1 MAWSGKWRAAW
12 ASAWLVGLLALLGVV
27 GGVAWAQSGGD
38 GERERERVAR
48 DPGPI
53 LTLDRHNRNH
63 WTLRYR
69 INLSGIQV
77 SSPTDPRQ
85 RGTTRV
91 QVDKAALVFPVLVD
105 GTGMSETWA
114 DEVTGFVRWGRNT
127 VDRPARRVKGY
138 QGPTELLVYE
148 AANINTTHLEF
159 EVEIPVTSYETRID
173 EARAFAVDWPR
184 GEWAPEIL
192 QNLDS
197 QLFIETGHPD
207 IARLVEAWTNGQPRR
222 ARPYMLAKI
231 LAGKVVE
238 YYQPSGGT
246 LEGERVGFNTR
257 PDAVLTS
264 GFRVFGAAEA
274 AREGI
279 GPPLDMANLLTAVYR
294 TAGLPA
300 RTVIGLELR
309 RPEEDRA
316 DPDRPRIRAW
326 TEFYLYDEQFDRGEW
341 IPVDILQQRAFSN
354 RAPALD
360 RRWQYFGH
368 NEDFD
373 YVVPIAF
380 HWHPPTVV
388 VNSGPPALWGWVT
401 EPDPPEASQEVRVNA
416 FGTPLDAERQRKRL
430 ESERLRQ
437 QGQRQERAVPPR
449 RR

>member
-1 MAWSGKWRAAW
+1 MAWSGTRNTARAGG
-12 ASAWLVGLLALLGVV
+12 WLVGLFALLGIL
-27 GGVAWAQSGGD
+27 GGVVWAQNGGGA
-38 GERERERVAR
+38 GERERGAR

-69 INLSGIQV
+69 VNLYGIQV
-77 SSPTDPRQ
+77 SSPIDARQ
-85 RGTTRV
+85 RATTRL
-91 QVDKAALVFPVLVD
+91 QADKAALVFPVLVD

-114 DEVTGFVRWGRNT
+114 DEVTGFVRWGRHT

-138 QGPTELLVYE
+138 QGPTELLVFE

-159 EVEIPVTSYETRID
+159 EVEVPVTSYQTRID
-173 EARAFAVDWPR
+173 EARAFAVDWPT
-184 GEWAPEIL
+184 EQWPPEIL
-192 QNLDS
+192 QNLDA
-197 QLFIETGHPD
+197 QLFIETGDPD
-207 IARLVEAWTNGQPRR
+207 IARLVERWTNGQPRR

-231 LAGKVVE
+231 LAGRVLE
-238 YYQPSGGT
+238 HYQPTGGT
-246 LEGERVGFNTR
+246 LEGERVGFNVAT
-257 PDAVLTS
+257 DAVLTS
-264 GFRVFGAAEA
+264 GFRVFGAAPA
-274 AREGI
+274 ARDGI

-309 RPEEDRA
+309 RPDDRA
-316 DPDRPRIRAW
+316 DADRPSIRSW

-360 RRWQYFGH
+360 QRWQYFGH
-368 NEDFD
+368 NEEFDF
-373 YVVPIAF
+373 VVPIAF

-401 EPDPPEASQEVRVNA
+401 EPDPPVASQEVRVNG
-416 FGTPLDAERQRKRL
+416 FGTPMDVERQRKRQ

-437 QGQRQERAVPPR
+437 QGTRQDRVSPPR